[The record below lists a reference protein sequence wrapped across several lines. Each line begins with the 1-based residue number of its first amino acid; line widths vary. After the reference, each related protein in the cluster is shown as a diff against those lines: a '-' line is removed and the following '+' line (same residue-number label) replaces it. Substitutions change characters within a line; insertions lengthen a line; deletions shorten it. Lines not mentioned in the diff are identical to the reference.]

1 MVPVKR
7 HALTHDG
14 GDDTRP
20 VALRTTDEPLMRYR
34 RPVVT
39 LLLFLLVLL
48 LAPSPASAD
57 RRRPVR
63 PPEPPETAEEWL
75 ARSAVPFATAEPRTG
90 LEDLQPLRAMVGDA
104 RVVSL
109 GEATHGSH
117 EFFAMKHRIL
127 ELLVEEMGFTV
138 FAIEANLPEA
148 DVVDDYVQ
156 RGEGDA
162 ATALRGMY
170 FWTWNTDE
178 VLDLIEWM
186 RQYNLRR
193 GDRPAVHFRGFDA
206 QYANLAVPRVRDFVA
221 RVDATR
227 AGEVRE
233 LYRCIDQKTS
243 LTYPSLSLKQQK
255 ACRESIGRAHAL
267 LEQNRG
273 QYTAASSL
281 EEYERHLRYA
291 RVIVQAEAIWTGGAG
306 SLPRDDFMAENT
318 IWLTDTVHAGE
329 KVVLWAHNFHVA
341 AHQPVAMGFLLRQHY
356 GSAMFVVGFAFDGG
370 TFNAR
375 SRPQSGPRPQT
386 TPPSPPG
393 GCEEFFATAG
403 QPRFLLDLR
412 RPPPVAARFLAQRRS
427 IWFIGSVYDESLPTE
442 FYRWAPPLDA
452 AFDLLVYFET
462 TTASRL
468 R

>member
-1 MVPVKR
+1 
-7 HALTHDG
+7 
-14 GDDTRP
+14 
-20 VALRTTDEPLMRYR
+20 
-34 RPVVT
+34 
-39 LLLFLLVLL
+39 
-48 LAPSPASAD
+48 
-57 RRRPVR
+57 
-63 PPEPPETAEEWL
+63 
-75 ARSAVPFATAEPRTG
+75 
-90 LEDLQPLRAMVGDA
+90 
-104 RVVSL
+104 
-109 GEATHGSH
+109 
-117 EFFAMKHRIL
+117 
-127 ELLVEEMGFTV
+127 MGFTV

-162 ATALRGMY
+162 ATALSGMY

-206 QYANLAVPRVRDFVA
+206 QFPNVAVPRVRDYVA
-221 RVDATR
+221 RVDPTR

-233 LYRCIDQKTS
+233 LYRCIDRKTY
-243 LTYPSLSLKQQK
+243 LTYPSLSLPQQK

-267 LEQNRG
+267 LEQNRS
-273 QYTAASSL
+273 QYAAASSL

-291 RVIVQAEAIWTGGAG
+291 RVVVQAEAIWTGGAG
-306 SLPRDDFMAENT
+306 ARPRDGFMAENT

-341 AHQPVAMGFLLRQHY
+341 AHQSVAMGFPLRQHY
-356 GSAMFVVGFAFDGG
+356 GSAMVVVGFAFDRG
-370 TFNAR
+370 TFNAVSR
-375 SRPQSGPRPQT
+375 SSLGPQT
-386 TPPSPPG
+386 IASSPPYG
-393 GCEEFFATAG
+393 YEKFFATAG

-412 RPPPVAARFLAQRRS
+412 RPPPVAAQFLAQSRP
-427 IWFIGSVYDESLPTE
+427 IWRIGALYDEWNAPWY
-442 FYRWAPPLDA
+442 YRWTLPLDA
-452 AFDLLVYFET
+452 AFDLIVYFET

>member
-1 MVPVKR
+1 MR
-7 HALTHDG
+7 HH
-14 GDDTRP
+14 
-20 VALRTTDEPLMRYR
+20 

-48 LAPSPASAD
+48 LAPSQASAD
-57 RRRPVR
+57 RRRPAR
-63 PPEPPETAEEWL
+63 PPEPPKTAEEWL
-75 ARSAVPFATAEPRTG
+75 RRSAVPFATAEPRTG
-90 LEDLQPLRAMVGDA
+90 LEDLQPLRTMVGNA

-109 GEATHGSH
+109 GEATHGTH

-127 ELLVEEMGFTV
+127 EFLVEEMGFTV

-162 ATALRGMY
+162 ATALSGMY

-193 GDRPAVHFRGFDA
+193 GDRPAVSFRGFDA
-206 QYANLAVPRVRDFVA
+206 QFANVAVPRVRDYVA
-221 RVDATR
+221 RVNATR
-227 AGEVRE
+227 AAEVRE
-233 LYRCIDQKTS
+233 LYRCIDG
-243 LTYPSLSLKQQK
+243 LTRSTYHLLNLTQQK

-267 LEQNRG
+267 LEQNRS

-291 RVIVQAEAIWTGGAG
+291 RVIVQAEAIWTDVSG
-306 SLPRDDFMAENT
+306 PRDAFMAENT

-341 AHQPVAMGFLLRQHY
+341 AHDSVAMGYPLRQHY
-356 GSAMFVVGFAFDGG
+356 GSAMVVVGFAFDRG
-370 TFNAR
+370 TFNAV
-375 SRPQSGPRPQT
+375 SPQSGLGPQT
-386 TPPSPPG
+386 IGSPQFG
-393 GCEEFFATAG
+393 GYEQFFATAG
-403 QPRFLLDLR
+403 HPRFLLDLR
-412 RPPPVAARFLAQRRS
+412 RPPPVAAQFLAQPKS
-427 IWFIGSVYDESLPTE
+427 IWSIGAGFNELQQPR
-442 FYRWAPPLDA
+442 FYRSTLSLDA
-452 AFDLLVYFET
+452 AFDLIVYFET